1 MMGFVRSLNEARWP
15 RRFSKSVNVAA
26 RWSWFHGLAVGQ
38 TGAHLKTALV
48 HLPLLRELLQLRF
61 NNGGK
66 LQDEDVVLG
75 TGQHR
80 FVERLYSY
88 DLQSRSNAGKGGPAT
103 VSDGFVFSARRV
115 ANLSPVQSGS
125 PGWVLQST

>member
-1 MMGFVRSLNEARWP
+1 MV
-15 RRFSKSVNVAA
+15 
-26 RWSWFHGLAVGQ
+26 HGLAVGQ

-88 DLQSRSNAGKGGPAT
+88 DLQSRNNAGKGRPAT